1 MLLQPVI
8 EVVLGEDLVTEG
20 GEVIEEGE
28 EVEETEAVAEGVV
41 GGARR
46 RRNGFLSLSWVAL

>member
-20 GEVIEEGE
+20 GEVIGEGV
-28 EVEETEAVAEGVV
+28 EVEETEAVAE
-41 GGARR
+41 AEEEEERR
-46 RRNGFLSLSWVAL
+46 RRIGSP